1 MQRSAQAAP
10 ERSGLRRIAPP
21 KSLAALMVV
30 VCIVGLSWALV
41 VPPWQSPDETTHFA
55 YVQSLAESFT
65 LPGVK
70 GRPPESSDQAFA
82 DGAVG
87 ASRGA
92 FWPLAAPPEWNRSD
106 YTRYLA
112 TEHGAHPPSK
122 SNGSGPVASDNNP
135 PLYYLFADLGYLI
148 DHGGTAFG
156 RLYAIRL
163 SGVVLL
169 LLTTVGAWLLAGEV
183 FGRRRL
189 PQLAAAAVAGLL
201 PMATFMSTAVNP
213 DALLITLWTFALWLG
228 ARVIN
233 HRARGWD
240 TVGLCAVVAA
250 AILTKAT
257 SYALVAPVLLA
268 LLIGWRRRPDLERKP
283 ALKRIVV
290 ALLALAV
297 PVLGW
302 LGLARALGREGINQ
316 VGSSPAHPF
325 NIGQFLSYVWQ
336 FYLPRLP
343 FMTPFRT
350 TPQLSVYDLWVR
362 QTAGTFGWLD
372 VYLPSWMYPA
382 AALVAGGIAIAAIV
396 LVAQLRDRR
405 QLALLAF
412 FGLALVALLVLL
424 HVTEYRAAIAGSGT
438 FLQGR
443 YLLPVVGLFGLAV
456 GLIIGRIPLRVR
468 TPACGLA
475 VSGLLAMQAI
485 SLAAVVQAY
494 YL

>member
-1 MQRSAQAAP
+1 MQRSALAAP
-10 ERSGLRRIAPP
+10 ERSGLRRLAPP
-21 KSLAALMVV
+21 KSLATLMVV
-30 VCIVGLSWALV
+30 VCIVGLSWALL

-55 YVQSLAESFT
+55 YVQSLAENFA

-70 GRPPESSDQAFA
+70 GRPPETSDEAFA
-82 DGAVG
+82 DGAAG

-92 FWPLAAPPEWNRSD
+92 FWPLASPPEWNRSD
-106 YTRYLA
+106 YASYLA

-122 SNGSGPVASDNNP
+122 SDGSGPVPTDNNP

-169 LLTTVGAWLLAGEV
+169 LLTTLGAWLLAGEA

-189 PQLAAAAVAGLL
+189 PQLACSAVAGLL

-213 DALLITLWTFALWLG
+213 DALLITLWTFAMWLG

-240 TVGLCAVVAA
+240 AVGLCAVVAA

-268 LLIGWRRRPDLERKP
+268 LLIGWRRRPGPERKP
-283 ALKRIVV
+283 ALKRIEAAVLV
-290 ALLALAV
+290 LAV
-297 PVLGW
+297 PVVGW
-302 LGLARALGREGINQ
+302 LGLARALGREGINH
-316 VGSSPAHPF
+316 VASSSAHPF

-350 TPQLSVYDLWVR
+350 TPQLPVYDLWVR
-362 QTAGTFGWLD
+362 QIAGTFGWLD

-412 FGLALVALLVLL
+412 FGLALLALLILL
-424 HVTEYRAAIAGSGT
+424 HVTEYRAVIAGSGT

-456 GLIIGRIPLRVR
+456 ALIIRRIPLRVR
-468 TPACGLA
+468 TPACGLV
-475 VSGLLAMQAI
+475 VSGLLAAQAI